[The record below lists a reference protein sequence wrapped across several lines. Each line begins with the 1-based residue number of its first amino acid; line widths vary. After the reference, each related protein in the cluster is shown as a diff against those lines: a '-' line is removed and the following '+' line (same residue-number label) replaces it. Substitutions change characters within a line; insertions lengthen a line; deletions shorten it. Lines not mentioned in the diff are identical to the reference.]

1 MEKNP
6 KSLNEKKEK
15 SYIVGI
21 GASAGGLEALQ
32 HLSPDYKSLLGEIL
46 SKYTDMPV
54 VQAEDGMEIHP
65 DCVYVI
71 QPGKNM
77 RLSDGKLVL
86 GAQRPKELNLPIDMF
101 FRSLAEEAGAR
112 DCDYPFRNGVGWQQ
126 RD

>member
-1 MEKNP
+1 
-6 KSLNEKKEK
+6 
-15 SYIVGI
+15 
-21 GASAGGLEALQ
+21 
-32 HLSPDYKSLLGEIL
+32 
-46 SKYTDMPV
+46 MPV

-86 GAQRPKELNLPIDMF
+86 GAQRPKELNLPIDIF

-112 DCDYPFRNGVGWQQ
+112 LQLSFPERGRMAATELRISKSRMV
-126 RD
+126 